1 VEVAG
6 LIATGHHLL
15 FPQLLVQVE
24 VGLGLVLMVMGFLEA
39 QALVAISHPALVAQV
54 ILQPLPLLRAITG
67 VMVHLRVLAEV
78 EAGQE
83 A

>member
-1 VEVAG
+1 
-6 LIATGHHLL
+6 
-15 FPQLLVQVE
+15 
-24 VGLGLVLMVMGFLEA
+24 MVMGFLEA